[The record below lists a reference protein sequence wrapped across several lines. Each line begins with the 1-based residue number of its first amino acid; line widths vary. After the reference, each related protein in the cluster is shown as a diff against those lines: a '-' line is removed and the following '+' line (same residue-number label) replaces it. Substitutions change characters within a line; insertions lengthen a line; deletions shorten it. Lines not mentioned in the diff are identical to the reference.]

1 MITIEPIP
9 FIGYALVFMG
19 QRTVYSD
26 MCAKEADRSG
36 GLFCA
41 KIGEAFA
48 GYICVADEGSGDRI
62 SYAYTV
68 PEFRRMGVFSALVGH
83 VRGRAARRLRA
94 ALRQKEEFRGPV
106 QKVLLRAGFQPG
118 ETLNIF
124 SCKGYDF
131 SLWDD
136 FKSRRGD
143 RICGHLKRRGYSA
156 VSFADAGEDIQAQ
169 IRNSGTFNPSLFLD
183 RSEKKM
189 AADLSFAAVKDGRL
203 AAYVLMSRPDQGK
216 VILELLWED
225 EEFRGRGIIFLPFA
239 AAIDACEARGIRNGF
254 WAVYSG
260 NDPAFAFIEK
270 LPFPVERSMSE
281 NYCYYI

>member
-1 MITIEPIP
+1 MPY
-9 FIGYALVFMG
+9 IGYALVFMG

-94 ALRQKEEFRGPV
+94 ALRQKEEFHDAAV
-106 QKVLLRAGFQPG
+106 KVLLGAGFQPG

-143 RICGHLKRRGYSA
+143 RICAHLKRRGYRA
-156 VSFADAGEDIQAQ
+156 VSFADAGGGILAQ
-169 IRNSGTFNPSLFLD
+169 IRDSGTFNPSLFLD
-183 RSEKKM
+183 RSEKKL
-189 AADLSFAAVKDGRL
+189 AADLSFAAVKDGKL
-203 AAYVLMSRPDQGK
+203 AAYVLMSRPDPGK

-225 EEFRGRGIIFLPFA
+225 EELRGRGVIFLPFA
-239 AAIDACEARGIRNGF
+239 ASIDACEERGIRNGF

-260 NDPAFAFIEK
+260 NGPALDFIAK
-270 LPFPVERSMSE
+270 LPFPVEKSLSE
-281 NYCYYI
+281 IYCYYL